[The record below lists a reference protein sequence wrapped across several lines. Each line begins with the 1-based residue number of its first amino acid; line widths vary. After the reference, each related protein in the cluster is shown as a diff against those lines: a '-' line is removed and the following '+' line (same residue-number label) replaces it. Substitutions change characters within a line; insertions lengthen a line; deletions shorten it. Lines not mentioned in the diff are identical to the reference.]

1 MDSERISRDFW
12 RHSDSTGTHIR
23 RTVGRA
29 LRDARAIAAGG
40 GPDLSRAKRP
50 EPRVSRLSSSCSR
63 AIREVPSLPR
73 RATVFGPC
81 PRQQHL
87 LPNVDRS
94 QTRVSLARRASDP
107 SRVLC
112 DARAFP
118 RVTLSASMSH
128 GDTGAATGD
137 EVRPPPTACRARIF
151 FFFFFMPPG
160 WESDLTGDRVSCTH
174 LFFFFFMPPGW
185 ESDLTG
191 IRATRASP
199 PFPHLPSTSP
209 LPAHLPPPP
218 HPFAQ
223 SAFDDRVSE
232 DRPSTRGPAIRGRN
246 NSYTSSHSFVGI
258 TRRAPGD
265 VRSNGMRPWRAQ
277 VNHAGKAYRAPGN
290 FETPRQAAE
299 AYDALVRS
307 LGLQHRRAVNFPAE
321 RGETAFDR
329 AGGRGS
335 RGGRGRRSG
344 DAARGRGRG
353 RGRRGEDDAVE
364 GEGDGRGSGSGRG
377 SGLGRGGGSG
387 RGGGLDRAAS
397 ESALL
402 ESRLAALKASREK
415 GLIDDD
421 ELAAGKA
428 KVLAHFATGD
438 LHAMEPA

>member
-1 MDSERISRDFW
+1 MSKKITRENIVWFVSLHFWLKMDSERISRDFW

-151 FFFFFMPPG
+151 FFFFHAPG
-160 WESDLTGDRVSCTH
+160 PRGIGS
-174 LFFFFFMPPGW
+174 
-185 ESDLTG
+185 TG

-209 LPAHLPPPP
+209 PSRAPSPTSPP
-218 HPFAQ
+218 FRAVCLRR
-223 SAFDDRVSE
+223 SRL
-232 DRPSTRGPAIRGRN
+232 RGP
-246 NSYTSSHSFVGI
+246 SLDP
-258 TRRAPGD
+258 RARDP
-265 VRSNGMRPWRAQ
+265 RAQ
-277 VNHAGKAYRAPGN
+277 QLVHVLSLVCRHHPARPGRCP
-290 FETPRQAAE
+290 FQR
-299 AYDALVRS
+299 DAS
-307 LGLQHRRAVNFPAE
+307 LA
-321 RGETAFDR
+321 R
-329 AGGRGS
+329 AGQS
-335 RGGRGRRSG
+335 RGQSVPRPRELR
-344 DAARGRGRG
+344 DA
-353 RGRRGEDDAVE
+353 
-364 GEGDGRGSGSGRG
+364 ST
-377 SGLGRGGGSG
+377 GG
-387 RGGGLDRAAS
+387 
-397 ESALL
+397 
-402 ESRLAALKASREK
+402 
-415 GLIDDD
+415 
-421 ELAAGKA
+421 
-428 KVLAHFATGD
+428 
-438 LHAMEPA
+438 

>member
-1 MDSERISRDFW
+1 
-12 RHSDSTGTHIR
+12 
-23 RTVGRA
+23 
-29 LRDARAIAAGG
+29 
-40 GPDLSRAKRP
+40 
-50 EPRVSRLSSSCSR
+50 
-63 AIREVPSLPR
+63 
-73 RATVFGPC
+73 
-81 PRQQHL
+81 
-87 LPNVDRS
+87 
-94 QTRVSLARRASDP
+94 
-107 SRVLC
+107 
-112 DARAFP
+112 
-118 RVTLSASMSH
+118 
-128 GDTGAATGD
+128 
-137 EVRPPPTACRARIF
+137 
-151 FFFFFMPPG
+151 
-160 WESDLTGDRVSCTH
+160 
-174 LFFFFFMPPGW
+174 MPPGW

-321 RGETAFDR
+321 RGEVAFDR

-344 DAARGRGRG
+344 EAARGRGRG
-353 RGRRGEDDAVE
+353 RGRLGARRAGEDDAVE
-364 GEGDGRGSGSGRG
+364 GEGDGRGSGLGPG
-377 SGLGRGGGSG
+377 SGSG

>member
-1 MDSERISRDFW
+1 MSETRVSKKITRENIVWFVSLHFWLKMDSERISRDFW

-151 FFFFFMPPG
+151 FFFFHAPG
-160 WESDLTGDRVSCTH
+160 MGVRSDGNPSDSRVSTFPPPPEH
-174 LFFFFFMPPGW
+174 LTP
-185 ESDLTG
+185 S
-191 IRATRASP
+191 RAPSPTSP
-199 PFPHLPSTSP
+199 PFRAVCLRRSR
-209 LPAHLPPPP
+209 L
-218 HPFAQ
+218 
-223 SAFDDRVSE
+223 
-232 DRPSTRGPAIRGRN
+232 RGP
-246 NSYTSSHSFVGI
+246 SLDP
-258 TRRAPGD
+258 RARDP
-265 VRSNGMRPWRAQ
+265 RAQ
-277 VNHAGKAYRAPGN
+277 QLVHVLS
-290 FETPRQAAE
+290 
-299 AYDALVRS
+299 LVRRHHPARPGRCPFQRDAS
-307 LGLQHRRAVNFPAE
+307 LA
-321 RGETAFDR
+321 R
-329 AGGRGS
+329 AG
-335 RGGRGRRSG
+335 
-344 DAARGRGRG
+344 
-353 RGRRGEDDAVE
+353 
-364 GEGDGRGSGSGRG
+364 
-377 SGLGRGGGSG
+377 
-387 RGGGLDRAAS
+387 
-397 ESALL
+397 
-402 ESRLAALKASREK
+402 
-415 GLIDDD
+415 
-421 ELAAGKA
+421 
-428 KVLAHFATGD
+428 
-438 LHAMEPA
+438 

>member
-1 MDSERISRDFW
+1 MSKKITRENIVWFVSLHFWLKMDSERISRDFW

-151 FFFFFMPPG
+151 FFFF
-160 WESDLTGDRVSCTH
+160 
-174 LFFFFFMPPGW
+174 MPPGW

-307 LGLQHRRAVNFPAE
+307 LGLQHRRAVNFS
-321 RGETAFDR
+321 RRTRRDGVRSRRRT
-329 AGGRGS
+329 GQQGRPGPTVRRCGARTGPGS
-335 RGGRGRRSG
+335 RATRRRRRRRRRGRRSG
-344 DAARGRGRG
+344 KRFRSGKRTRSGRRFRSGRRTRSSGVGICAFGVAARG
-353 RGRRGEDDAVE
+353 AQSVA
-364 GEGDGRGSGSGRG
+364 GEG
-377 SGLGRGGGSG
+377 
-387 RGGGLDRAAS
+387 
-397 ESALL
+397 
-402 ESRLAALKASREK
+402 
-415 GLIDDD
+415 
-421 ELAAGKA
+421 
-428 KVLAHFATGD
+428 AHRR
-438 LHAMEPA
+438 